1 MRYFNKQILALQ
13 LGRKYKETV
22 MRKCR
27 NGTLVSGGYFLV
39 PLHMT
44 VVKLLVKIFPV
55 TNWKE

>member
-22 MRKCR
+22 MKVLEWL
-27 NGTLVSGGYFLV
+27 LVSGGYFLV